1 MIKYAFL
8 SRFRAYRYSRII
20 IFLAVISVSAGCS
33 SPQEPE
39 TVNIAR
45 ALSSDRDNACFDRAQ
60 IPGIIRFP
68 EDYGPHE
75 SFKTEWWYY
84 TGNVKTQEGRH
95 FGYQLTFFRQAWA
108 CDKPAGTSAWRT
120 NQLYFAH
127 FAVTDTQN
135 KQFYSAQRMNR
146 GSVGIAGA
154 KASPFH
160 VWIDDWNALES
171 IDAGKKRVI
180 RLNARENGRENS
192 AGKGTG
198 QNISI
203 ELSLF
208 PVKPAIL
215 QGTRGLSAKGP
226 QNASHYYSFPGMTTY
241 GRITVGDEVH
251 SVSGHSWFDHEWS
264 TAALGDDVNGWDW
277 FAIHIEL
284 GPHAGT
290 DLMVC
295 QVRTADG
302 SPNGYGFGS
311 VSFADGS
318 YAILLES
325 QFSIKPTRHWTSP
338 VTGKAYPAGWTI
350 SLMSPDLTL
359 DVTPVM
365 DGQEHTHMF
374 PYYEG
379 AVEVMFTGGTGR
391 GYVEMTG
398 Y

>member
-8 SRFRAYRYSRII
+8 SRFRAYRFSWII
-20 IFLAVISVSAGCS
+20 IFLAAIYLPAGCS

-45 ALSSDRDNACFDRAQ
+45 ALSSDRDNVCFDRAQ
-60 IPGIIRFP
+60 NSGIILFP

-75 SFKTEWWYY
+75 TFKTEWWYY

-95 FGYQLTFFRQAWA
+95 FGYQFTFFRQALA
-108 CDKPAGTSAWRT
+108 CDKPPGTSAWRT

-154 KASPFH
+154 MASPFH
-160 VWIDDWNALES
+160 VWIDDWVASES
-171 IDAGKKRVI
+171 TDAGKRVI
-180 RLNARENGRENS
+180 RLNARENGWEKS
-192 AGKGTG
+192 AGKGIG

-208 PVKPAIL
+208 PGKPAIL
-215 QGTRGLSAKGP
+215 QGNRGLSTKGP
-226 QNASHYYSFPGMTTY
+226 QNASHYYSFPGMTTQ
-241 GRITVGDEVH
+241 GRITIGDKVH

-264 TAALGDDVNGWDW
+264 TAALGDDVKGWDW
-277 FAIHIEL
+277 FAIHIEQ
-284 GPHAGT
+284 GAHAGT

-295 QVRTADG
+295 QVRKADG

-318 YAILLES
+318 YAILAES
-325 QFSIKPTRHWTSP
+325 QFSIKPTRYWTSP
-338 VTGKAYPAGWTI
+338 VTGRVYPVGWTI
-350 SLMSPDLTL
+350 SLQAPILSL
-359 DVTPVM
+359 DVAPVM

-379 AVEVMFTGGTGR
+379 AVEVTLKGGYGL